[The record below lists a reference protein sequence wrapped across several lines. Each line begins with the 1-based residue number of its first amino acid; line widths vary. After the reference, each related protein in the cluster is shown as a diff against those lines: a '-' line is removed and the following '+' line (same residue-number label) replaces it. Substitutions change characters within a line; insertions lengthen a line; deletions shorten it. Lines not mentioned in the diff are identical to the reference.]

1 MSLRKPWIRFHD
13 VAAAAA
19 GALGFAAVKLFEVGN
34 EVLFDVVQLEVGGVQ
49 GVVAGFAEP
58 K

>member
-1 MSLRKPWIRFHD
+1 
-13 VAAAAA
+13 VAAASA
-19 GALGFAAVKLFEVGN
+19 GALGFVAVKLFEVGK

-58 K
+58 E

>member
-1 MSLRKPWIRFHD
+1 

-19 GALGFAAVKLFEVGN
+19 GALGFATVKFFEVGK
-34 EVLFDVVQLEVGGVQ
+34 EVLLDVVQLEVGGVQ

-58 K
+58 E